1 MAAFVFYLALFTGLV
16 ALLVCFSFAIAWYE
30 YANRDPQL
38 LERGRPLRRLLFVLG
53 LILSETLFLSLTIL
67 LQPIGWLNRKQP
79 SPCTTETPII
89 FLHGLMQSPACW
101 LWIKFCLKRQGFT
114 ALYSIAL
121 PPWKDVEVLTERL
134 ARQVDR
140 IRHATDLQKVHLV
153 GHSMGGMIARNYLQI
168 RGGAEKV
175 DRCLLIG
182 TPNEGSKLAPFA
194 LSALGRLL
202 MPGSVFLQ
210 RLAAAPLPAEA
221 RVCVLYS
228 RHDNMVIPYEN
239 GRLEGTTSVELRN
252 IGHVG
257 LLFSRRVLQVL
268 VDLLQEK
275 AP

>member
-1 MAAFVFYLALFTGLV
+1 MATFVFYLTLFTGFV
-16 ALLVCFSFAIAWYE
+16 ALLVSVNFAMAWYE
-30 YANRDPQL
+30 YANRDPQM
-38 LERGRPLRRLLFVLG
+38 LERGHTLRRLFFALR
-53 LILSETLFLSLTIL
+53 LIVPETFFLALTIL

-101 LWIKFCLKRQGFT
+101 LWLKFCLKRQGFT

-140 IRHATDLQKVHLV
+140 VRHATGLQKVHLV
-153 GHSMGGMIARNYLQI
+153 GHSMGGLIARNYLQI

-182 TPNEGSKLAPFA
+182 TPNGGSKMAPFS

-202 MPGSVFLQ
+202 MPGSVFLR
-210 RLAAAPLPAEA
+210 RLAEAPLPAEA

-228 RHDNMVIPYEN
+228 RHDNLVIPYEN
-239 GRLEGTTSVELRN
+239 ACLEGATAVELDRV
-252 IGHVG
+252 GHVG

-275 AP
+275 TP